1 MALYT
6 PYFAGKNAPG
16 KTKARKLTVKNAPKK
31 KTPAVNAKAVA
42 AMPKFNYTRKDK
54 ASSLTG
60 APAKAKAAS
69 APGVLR
75 KAFTRNAAT
84 KKAATKKA
92 STKKTASTKPKKS
105 GCPDAGSRLVA
116 CRGKTKTRQMKGRCS
131 TAGTDLIECRWRK

>member
-31 KTPAVNAKAVA
+31 AAPAVNAKAVA
-42 AMPKFNYTRKDK
+42 AMRKFNFTRKDK
-54 ASSLTG
+54 ASSLNR
-60 APAKAKAAS
+60 APAKGKAAS

-75 KAFTRNAAT
+75 KAFTRNAST

-92 STKKTASTKPKKS
+92 STTKPKKS

>member
-60 APAKAKAAS
+60 APAKA
-69 APGVLR
+69 